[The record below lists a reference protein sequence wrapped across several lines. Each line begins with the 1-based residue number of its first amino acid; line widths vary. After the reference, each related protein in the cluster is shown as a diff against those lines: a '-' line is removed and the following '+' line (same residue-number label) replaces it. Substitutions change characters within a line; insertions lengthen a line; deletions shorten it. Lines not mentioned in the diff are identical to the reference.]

1 MLNKLGND
9 TILNPAN
16 VAAVPKVLNSISP
29 KSPISMIIIPII
41 ALSKRHETRVIK
53 ANLVGLK

>member
-1 MLNKLGND
+1 
-9 TILNPAN
+9 
-16 VAAVPKVLNSISP
+16 
-29 KSPISMIIIPII
+29 MIIIPII